1 MGPWRIRGPPGGG
14 GGPGPER
21 LRGLRAFDLFVL
33 WSSLGV
39 GLLVFVAGS
48 NLLLFFGLSLWE
60 ALAVSVAGSIIGSVL
75 LAASGVLGSA
85 HGVPTMVSLR
95 AVLGRRGPGGPPPRE
110 PVRLLV
116 RALAATVITAPFLGP
131 VTPYAWIVV
140 FGLVC
145 GVFAIGGPLVVVR
158 QWIEK

>member
-1 MGPWRIRGPPGGG
+1 MGPWRIRRPPEWGVA
-14 GGPGPER
+14 PVPER

-95 AVLGRRGPGGPPPRE
+95 AVL
-110 PVRLLV
+110 
-116 RALAATVITAPFLGP
+116 
-131 VTPYAWIVV
+131 
-140 FGLVC
+140 
-145 GVFAIGGPLVVVR
+145 
-158 QWIEK
+158 QWIEKFAIWMVFLSPALVAYRLLASGLDMNVRLAPGSSLGTTSLFLS